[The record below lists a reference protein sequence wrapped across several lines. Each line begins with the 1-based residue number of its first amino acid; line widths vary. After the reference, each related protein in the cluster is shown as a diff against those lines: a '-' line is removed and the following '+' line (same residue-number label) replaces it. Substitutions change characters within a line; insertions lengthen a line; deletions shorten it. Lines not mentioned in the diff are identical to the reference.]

1 MYIAYIQ
8 IFILLV
14 LALISDIKTHRIK
27 NSITYIFSL
36 MGLITNTLLFG
47 VQGLLLSF
55 TGWLIPF
62 LLLIA
67 LYAAGMLGAGDIKLF
82 SAIGCIAGP
91 IFAVL
96 VILFSFIL
104 GGIIAAVIL
113 LIRKNTKDRFKG
125 MWSYIKA
132 CFLTQSLMGYKN
144 DDQDDRHG
152 RFPFTIAIVPG
163 VLTQLV
169 FTLTKINLL

>member
-8 IFILLV
+8 IVMLLV

-36 MGLITNTLLFG
+36 TGLLTNIIIFG
-47 VQGLLLSF
+47 VHGLLISLA
-55 TGWLIPF
+55 GWLTPF
-62 LLLIA
+62 LLLIV
-67 LYAAGMLGAGDIKLF
+67 LYFAGILGAGDIKLF

-91 IFAVL
+91 IFAIL

-113 LIRKNTKDRFKG
+113 LIRKNTKDRFKVL
-125 MWSYIKA
+125 WSYIKA
-132 CFLTQSLMGYKN
+132 CFLTQSLIVYKN
-144 DDQDDRHG
+144 DDHDDRHG

-163 VLTQLV
+163 VLTQLA
-169 FTLTKINLL
+169 FSLTKISLI